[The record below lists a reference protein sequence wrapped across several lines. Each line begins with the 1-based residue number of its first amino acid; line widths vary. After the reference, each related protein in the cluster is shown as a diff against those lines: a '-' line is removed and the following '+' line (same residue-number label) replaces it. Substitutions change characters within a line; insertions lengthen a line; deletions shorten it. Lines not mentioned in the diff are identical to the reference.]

1 MIVPVRYS
9 DFDNSEN
16 PEKGIGEGIIEKYIK
31 PWISKVDMI
40 ITVSQYLP
48 NETVIDV
55 FSTLRRV
62 GFNDN
67 MNFLRKNNTKS
78 VSEKSPETIVTT
90 LPKELTENNS
100 KAEFYG
106 KYFET
111 EQDQYDYYN
120 LRDFSKQKD
129 SNVSSFPKSKIYSG
143 PGGNYLSNE
152 IFYRF
157 AKLRSEIKSTLKTGH
172 FHISKIQSE
181 GEDFNNFEIKELI
194 VNVVK
199 SLKSA
204 GL

>member
-1 MIVPVRYS
+1 
-9 DFDNSEN
+9 
-16 PEKGIGEGIIEKYIK
+16 
-31 PWISKVDMI
+31 MI
-40 ITVSQYLP
+40 ITISQALP
-48 NETVIDV
+48 HNYHIDV
-55 FSTLRRV
+55 FATASRG

-67 MNFLRKNNTKS
+67 LNFLREKNSKS
-78 VSEKSPETIVTT
+78 VNEKSPETIVTT

-111 EQDQYDYYN
+111 EKDEEKYYKN
-120 LRDFSKQKD
+120 RDFSKQKKSD
-129 SNVSSFPKSKIYSG
+129 TSNFPKTKIYSG

-152 IFYRF
+152 IFYRV
-157 AKLRSEIKSTLKTGH
+157 AKLRSEMKPNLKTGH

-194 VNVVK
+194 NNVVK
-199 SLKSA
+199 SLKTA